1 MPPRLPSLCLSVLAM
16 ALATAPALARTSPEK
31 IQAVYRDIA
40 AGQSDATALYLRG
53 EPEKALANLRRF
65 EKEGEWLP
73 SFVLGN
79 MTWRL
84 HPAESLAWHEQAA
97 QWRGDA
103 GPVNLELALHY
114 TRHEQCDKAGQAWRK
129 AERAGAMEG
138 HFPAV
143 AAYCQ
148 FKLGNDAAA
157 FALFEQAEFGA
168 PGRFEGL
175 LEELWGPRPALVRH
189 AEGLAAYRAGR
200 PTDIEALINASF
212 AQGSD
217 ALLELI
223 KAAKAD
229 AAAPQSLQQLACLQP
244 AIAAYEVLMERAV
257 SGEQPSYGPEW
268 DAAEAEVADLWR
280 KTLGQCGL
288 ALPGEPLPA
297 SLALARNVLHR
308 IDQQSLAT
316 QAELLAA
323 HGPAL
328 TALANSAEG
337 SFEALDLLAALQMGA
352 KDRDAVA
359 QSDELGWQRY
369 RSARFAASRILG
381 ETLKDDADPEA
392 VAALARRAWSDFP
405 DDALVLWLVLE
416 KGGLAGD
423 DRRRALRSQIL
434 AEYHSPTG
442 EYLMHPGKSAIRLL
456 QAVQAYRQLRP
467 AAAPAAAR

>member
-1 MPPRLPSLCLSVLAM
+1 MPARSPSLFPALL
-16 ALATAPALARTSPEK
+16 ALALAAGPALAKTSPEK
-31 IQAVYRDIA
+31 VQAVYQDIA

-65 EKEGEWLP
+65 EKQGDWLP

-79 MTWRL
+79 MTWRW

-138 HFPAV
+138 YFPAV

-157 FALFEQAEFGA
+157 FALFEKAQFGA

-175 LEELWGPRPALVRH
+175 LEEIWGPRPALVRH

-200 PTDIEALINASF
+200 PTDIEALINLAF
-212 AQGSD
+212 LEGS
-217 ALLELI
+217 AAMLELT
-223 KAAKAD
+223 KAAEAD
-229 AAAPQSLQQLACLQP
+229 AAAPPSLKQLACLLP
-244 AIAAYEVLMERAV
+244 AIAAREVLLERAV
-257 SGEQPSYGPEW
+257 NGEQPSYGPEW
-268 DAAEAEVADLWR
+268 DAAEAGMADLSR

-288 ALPGEPLPA
+288 ALPGQPLPD
-297 SLALARNVLHR
+297 SLALARNVLHWV
-308 IDQQSLAT
+308 DQQSLAT

-328 TALANSAEG
+328 AALANSAEG
-337 SFEALDLLAALQMGA
+337 NFEALDLLAALQMGA
-352 KDRDAVA
+352 NDRTAVA

-381 ETLKDDADPEA
+381 EVLKDNADPEA
-392 VAALARRAWSDFP
+392 VSALARRAWSDFP

-416 KGGLAGD
+416 KGGLTGD

-434 AEYHSPTG
+434 AEFHGPTG
-442 EYLMHPGKSAIRLL
+442 EYVMHPGKSAIRLV
-456 QAVQAYRQLRP
+456 QAVQAYRQLP
-467 AAAPAAAR
+467 PPAPAAAR